1 MTISKGNRERNRKSA
16 QYAVYYCYIRN
27 AIDNA
32 VFIDAEKFEKVKDLF
47 LQISKNLGLNYKK
60 TNPKMKLS
68 DIKEGLAHH
77 LSSNFRISV
86 IVIDNIDMGLSEK
99 EYGYVKS
106 DLAELVKEVETV
118 NGRYLKV
125 ICIEQ
130 KEAAENESEM
140 NMLDLKNTLRRD
152 SEDEDDDEDK
162 RDDNSESEN
171 DGKYEEN
178 KANSKGSSSGG
189 PEKGGSV
196 TGAP

>member
-1 MTISKGNRERNRKSA
+1 
-16 QYAVYYCYIRN
+16 
-27 AIDNA
+27 
-32 VFIDAEKFEKVKDLF
+32 
-47 LQISKNLGLNYKK
+47 
-60 TNPKMKLS
+60 MKLS
-68 DIKEGLAHH
+68 DIKEGIANH

-86 IVIDNIDMGLSEK
+86 IVIDNIDMGLPEK
-99 EYGYVKS
+99 EVAYVRS

-162 RDDNSESEN
+162 QDDDHESEN

-178 KANSKGSSSGG
+178 KADSKGSSSGG
-189 PEKGGSV
+189 PEKGGIV